1 MPNFDPDH
9 CLEHSIDNEKQN
21 LSWINRD
28 DTHCFHNFKCC
39 WCGRKNEEQST
50 SGRHGKHAPKPRKRA
65 RKADDAPA
73 PIEAEP
79 VDGSAARMP
88 KPPEPAYYCEECK
101 APMVLRKNRKT
112 RRLFF
117 GCSNYPQ
124 CDFILNSD
132 GTKSQRG
139 DFYGEHDYES
149 EMEYWDP
156 NFDL

>member
-1 MPNFDPDH
+1 MPNWGPDF

-21 LSWINRD
+21 IPWIEQD
-28 DTHCFHNFKCC
+28 DTHCFHNSKCC
-39 WCGRKNEEQST
+39 WCGAMRSQPT
-50 SGRHGKHAPKPRKRA
+50 SGRHGKHAPRPRKRA
-65 RKADDAPA
+65 RKADDAPPE

-79 VDGSAARMP
+79 IDGSAARMP
-88 KPPEPAYYCEECK
+88 NPPEPAYYCEECK

-124 CDFILNSD
+124 CDFILNSN

-139 DFYGEHDYES
+139 NFYGEHDYES